1 MRSSDV
7 AGVTAKPAGACN
19 CSSHS
24 SADCNAVYLDP
35 IVFLFYFVRRS
46 GTVEKL
52 KTWFLCF
59 FGEQ

>member
-46 GTVEKL
+46 GTVG
-52 KTWFLCF
+52 KTKNVVSVF
-59 FGEQ
+59 FW